1 MSKSNKKS
9 TDRLKDACQRERLRG
24 RQRHKVN
31 ELLRNGDYEAIE
43 DLEEEI
49 PLEENERR
57 NK

>member
-1 MSKSNKKS
+1 MSKSNKKEP
-9 TDRLKDACQRERLRG
+9 RLKDACQRERLRG

-57 NK
+57 TK